1 MVALRQKSQSS
12 VKNTNKWGS
21 IQRPYPDN
29 GLYRTTAY
37 CVQRPCT
44 TAYYGQRPTLY
55 NGLLFTTAF
64 FVQRPPKTGHRP
76 FLYNG
81 LKNVGQRPHDTTA
94 PENFTTALNVQ
105 RPQKHGTT
113 AS

>member
-1 MVALRQKSQSS
+1 MSERRGQH
-12 VKNTNKWGS
+12 
-21 IQRPYPDN
+21 
-29 GLYRTTAY
+29 
-37 CVQRPCT
+37 T
-44 TAYYGQRPTLY
+44 TAYYGQRPTVY

-76 FLYNG
+76 FSYNG

-94 PENFTTALNVQ
+94 PENFTTALYVQ

-113 AS
+113 AP